1 MAAPVWEKATSMC
14 YCMAHKVGVL
24 HAGRKRSAG
33 QLQPERHHS
42 EALRGGHRDVLR
54 GDRWKLLRVQSL
66 SALPSDAD
74 LLASLKGKKAT
85 DSLQHTFDLGSSKTC
100 MA

>member
-1 MAAPVWEKATSMC
+1 M
-14 YCMAHKVGVL
+14 
-24 HAGRKRSAG
+24 
-33 QLQPERHHS
+33 

-74 LLASLKGKKAT
+74 LLASLKGGQAFHST
-85 DSLQHTFDLGSSKTC
+85 GQSISYSHGSHDSR
-100 MA
+100 